1 MAVCLLP
8 DGRWLVAE
16 DQAIKIF
23 DADGDEIESTPDEVA
38 ALMAICGMR

>member
-8 DGRWLVAE
+8 DGRRLVAE
-16 DQAIKIF
+16 DQAIKLF

-38 ALMAICGMR
+38 ALMAICGVR

>member
-8 DGRWLVAE
+8 DGRRLVAE
-16 DQAIKIF
+16 DKAIKIF

-38 ALMAICGMR
+38 ALMAICGVR